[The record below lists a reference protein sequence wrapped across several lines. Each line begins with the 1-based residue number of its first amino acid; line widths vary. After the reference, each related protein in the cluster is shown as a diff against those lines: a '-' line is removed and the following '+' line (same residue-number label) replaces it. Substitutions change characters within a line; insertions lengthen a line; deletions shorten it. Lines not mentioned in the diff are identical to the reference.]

1 MSERLQKILSERGVA
16 SRRASERLITEGR
29 VTVNGRV
36 AALGE
41 SADAQSDEICV
52 DGVPLPS
59 APKCEYIM
67 LNKPRGFVT
76 TVSDDRGRRTVME
89 LVSDCGAKVYPV
101 GRLDM
106 DSEGLL
112 LLTNDGELA
121 NRLMHPSFEVQKT
134 YRVLVDAMGEQLE
147 RAAARLREPMEID
160 GVTVT
165 AKQILVQSAALEIT
179 IGEGRNRQIRRM
191 CAAAGL
197 RVQRLTRV
205 AEGGL
210 RLGDLRVGRWR
221 RLTDAE
227 TELLRKGE

>member
-1 MSERLQKILSERGVA
+1 MA
-16 SRRASERLITEGR
+16 SRRASERLVTEGR

-41 SADAQSDEICV
+41 SADAAADEICV
-52 DGVPLPS
+52 DGVPLPAAS
-59 APKCEYIM
+59 ECTYIM

-76 TVSDDRGRRTVME
+76 TVADDRGRRTVME
-89 LVSDCGAKVYPV
+89 LVSDCGARVYPV

-121 NRLMHPSFEVQKT
+121 NRLMHPSFEVEKT
-134 YRVLVDAMGEQLE
+134 YRVLVDAMGEPLE
-147 RAAARLREPMEID
+147 RAAERLREPMEID

-165 AKQILVQSAALEIT
+165 AKRVAVQNAALEIT

-191 CAAAGL
+191 CAAVGL

-205 AEGGL
+205 EEGGL
-210 RLGDLRVGRWR
+210 QLGDLQLGKWR
-221 RLTDAE
+221 RLTESE
-227 TELLRKGE
+227 TESLRKGE

>member
-16 SRRASERLITEGR
+16 SRRASERLITDGR

-41 SADAQSDEICV
+41 SADATSDEICV
-52 DGVPLPS
+52 DGALLPS
-59 APKCEYIM
+59 APKCTYIM
-67 LNKPRGFVT
+67 LNKPRGYVT
-76 TVSDDRGRRTVME
+76 TVADDRGRRTVME
-89 LVSDCGAKVYPV
+89 LISDCGARVYPV

-121 NRLMHPSFEVQKT
+121 NRLMHPSFEVEKT
-134 YRVLVDAMGEQLE
+134 YRVLVDAMGETLAS
-147 RAAARLREPMEID
+147 AAERLREPMEID

-165 AKQILVQSAALEIT
+165 AKRVAAQNAALEIT

-191 CAAAGL
+191 CAAVGL

-205 AEGGL
+205 AEGSL
-210 RLGDLRVGRWR
+210 RLGDLRLGKWR
-221 RLTDAE
+221 ELTDAE
-227 TELLRKGE
+227 TELLRRG